1 MNVKGKKPQ
10 TYKVGKSVYSMVF
23 FSISVSELSPLY
35 KSQENREYEA
45 VVNTTRR
52 GLPVTMTT

>member
-10 TYKVGKSVYSMVF
+10 TYKVGKSVYSMGF

-35 KSQENREYEA
+35 KSQENREI
-45 VVNTTRR
+45 
-52 GLPVTMTT
+52 